1 MSLDCLNVTVDLVT
15 LETVCGVM
23 VGFQCIFISK
33 LSLICFGRT
42 LYTGFA
48 SSPSTRKVSLC
59 FMLRN
64 LRIELKDLFCKK
76 AQKQQ
81 TSQKCSRST
90 NPCYLFVLVVL
101 PIHLLFIIFNFLP
114 FISHSVIYRQTDI
127 RKFI

>member
-1 MSLDCLNVTVDLVT
+1 MSLDCLNVNVDLVT

-42 LYTGFA
+42 LCTGFA

-76 AQKQQ
+76 AQK
-81 TSQKCSRST
+81 
-90 NPCYLFVLVVL
+90 
-101 PIHLLFIIFNFLP
+101 
-114 FISHSVIYRQTDI
+114 
-127 RKFI
+127 